1 MKVSGSDNSNLKKD
15 RLGNTGKS
23 AEKGKAAYASNAAQA
38 KEVASTPQGAQGASE
53 KILVSD
59 LGKEV
64 AKIHDQIKKS
74 PNLRAEKVAE
84 LKKKVD
90 NGTYYVSSDKIANKI
105 IEDIVKNG

>member
-1 MKVSGSDNSNLKKD
+1 MKVSGSDNNNLKKD

-38 KEVASTPQGAQGASE
+38 KEAASTPQGAQGASE

-74 PNLRAEKVAE
+74 PNVRAEKVAE

>member
-1 MKVSGSDNSNLKKD
+1 MKVSGSDSGNLKKD
-15 RLGNTGKS
+15 RLGNAGKTV
-23 AEKGKAAYASNAAQA
+23 EKGKAAYASNAAQA
-38 KEVASTPQGAQGASE
+38 KEVVSTPQGAQGASE

-74 PNLRAEKVAE
+74 PNVRAEKVAE